1 MSGREV
7 SYLVAKNSYMEKR
20 FVAGLD
26 IAKDKFDVSIKVKK
40 EDGSLAIKG
49 SSHFSNDKEGF
60 DKFLAWVF
68 KRTKG
73 ENNGLHILM
82 EATGVYY
89 EELAHYLYE
98 QQIRVYVVLPNKV
111 RNYLRSLNIKTKTDK
126 TDAHLLAQMGF
137 EQTLTPWKPM
147 SGQYIELR
155 DLTRAILALQKDLV
169 IIKSRLH
176 ALLYSKN
183 KSDRVRNIYE
193 REIAFIEKS
202 IQELRKERK
211 KLTDKDPML
220 KEKIKNLT
228 TIKRVGFDTAIG
240 IIAETNGF
248 ELFTS
253 QRQLVS
259 YAGLDVSHNQSG
271 TKTRASHISKKGNA
285 RIRHLLFM
293 PAISAVAYNKPI
305 RLLHQRI
312 KERNPK
318 HPIKGVVAG
327 MRKLLLQIYTLYKKD
342 QPFDEDYKWGKEI

>member
-1 MSGREV
+1 
-7 SYLVAKNSYMEKR
+7 
-20 FVAGLD
+20 
-26 IAKDKFDVSIKVKK
+26 
-40 EDGSLAIKG
+40 
-49 SSHFSNDKEGF
+49 
-60 DKFLAWVF
+60 
-68 KRTKG
+68 
-73 ENNGLHILM
+73 
-82 EATGVYY
+82 
-89 EELAHYLYE
+89 
-98 QQIRVYVVLPNKV
+98 
-111 RNYLRSLNIKTKTDK
+111 
-126 TDAHLLAQMGF
+126 
-137 EQTLTPWKPM
+137 
-147 SGQYIELR
+147 
-155 DLTRAILALQKDLV
+155 
-169 IIKSRLH
+169 
-176 ALLYSKN
+176 
-183 KSDRVRNIYE
+183 
-193 REIAFIEKS
+193 
-202 IQELRKERK
+202 
-211 KLTDKDPML
+211 ML

-228 TIKRVGFDTAIG
+228 TIKGVGFDTAIG